1 MTPKPN
7 STCPLCHGPN
17 QCAPA
22 RSGSFDTPCWC
33 TDAVIDPQALA
44 RIPDAQRGEACL
56 CPCCAAGDH
65 APGYRAPGDR
75 APGLLL
81 APTAAK

>member
-7 STCPLCHGPN
+7 STCPLCYGPN

-33 TDAVIDPQALA
+33 TDALIDPLALA
-44 RIPDAQRGEACL
+44 LVPDAQRGEACL
-56 CPCCAAGDH
+56 CPRCAAGDRV
-65 APGYRAPGDR
+65 PGHRAPDKHT
-75 APGLLL
+75 AGLPP
-81 APTAAK
+81 APTVAK